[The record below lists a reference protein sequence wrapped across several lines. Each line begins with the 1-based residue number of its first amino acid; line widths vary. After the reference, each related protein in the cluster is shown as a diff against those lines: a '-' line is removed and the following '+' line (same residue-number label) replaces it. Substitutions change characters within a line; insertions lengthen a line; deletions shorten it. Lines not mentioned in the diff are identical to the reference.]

1 MAKLVDALDLGS
13 RARKGVWVQVPPLA
27 PNKKGEQVVVSFDIS
42 SSGLSFALEKIRP
55 TLCKVAITVPQH
67 VVSLVYEQATLAQ
80 CDHIQAPGFQK
91 GSIPISYVEHH
102 FGATLTEH
110 LKEFLF
116 NYFALSFLFDQLTLH
131 KLAIAGDP
139 RLLTMDVE
147 PHKDARFT
155 FELTIFPELELQ
167 EWRYFPFKAPK
178 RKKYKDLDRQVE
190 NFVNDEKENL
200 KSLTGSSVAVN
211 DWVNFEVRLV
221 SPEGVPLLGA
231 HEKSLWLKIGDEEA
245 DGPLRDI
252 FLGKSVG
259 EQFCTISAALQE
271 YFSYRMNARYTFCI
285 TIKSILHHK
294 YFSFDDFKRHFK
306 LKTNKDMMRKLIE
319 VFSYRNDISQRRAM
333 AEDSL
338 ALLLARHSFSVPNH
352 LVLRQQKAVL
362 NRIKT
367 NSDYHVYRMQR
378 DFKERVFQLAQ
389 KQAKETILIDQIAY
403 AENLQ
408 VTRQDIECYLNLTK
422 RPRMKEF
429 IYFDPPISKVDG
441 KEMPLSEEEMKHAC
455 LREKTLNYI
464 IYHLTQE

>member
-27 PNKKGEQVVVSFDIS
+27 PNKKGEQVVVSSDIS
-42 SSGLSFALEKIRP
+42 SSGLSFALERIRP

-67 VVSLVYEQATLAQ
+67 VVSLVYEQSTLAQ

-190 NFVNDEKENL
+190 NFVNEEKENL
-200 KSLTGSSVAVN
+200 KSLAGSTVAVN

-221 SPEGVPLLGA
+221 SPQGAPLLDA

-259 EQFCTISAALQE
+259 EQFCTVSAALQE

-441 KEMPLSEEEMKHAC
+441 KEMPLTEEEMKHAC

>member
-1 MAKLVDALDLGS
+1 MEAYEASGTDL
-13 RARKGVWVQVPPLA
+13 R
-27 PNKKGEQVVVSFDIS
+27 
-42 SSGLSFALEKIRP
+42 FALERIRP
-55 TLCKVAITVPQH
+55 TLCTVAITVPKN
-67 VVSLVYEQATLAQ
+67 VVNLVYEQATLAQ
-80 CDHIQAPGFQK
+80 CNHIQAPGFQK
-91 GSIPISYVEHH
+91 GSIPTSYVEHH
-102 FGATLTEH
+102 FGTTLTEH

-116 NYFALSFLFDQLTLH
+116 NYFTLSFLFDQLALH
-131 KLAIAGDP
+131 KLPIAGDP

-147 PHKDARFT
+147 PHKDAQFT

-190 NFVNDEKENL
+190 NFVAEEKENL
-200 KSLTGSSVAVN
+200 KSLTNKAIAIN
-211 DWVNFEVRLV
+211 DWVNFEVQLV
-221 SPEGVPLLGA
+221 SSQGAPLLLA

-252 FLGKSVG
+252 FLGKVAG
-259 EQFCTISAALQE
+259 ETFCTTNAALQE
-271 YFSYRMNARYTFCI
+271 YFSYRMNARYNFCI

-306 LKTNKDMMRKLIE
+306 LKTNRDMMRKLIE

-338 ALLLARHSFSVPNH
+338 ALLLTRHSFMVPNH
-352 LVLRQQKAVL
+352 LILRQQKAVL

-389 KQAKETILIDQIAY
+389 RQAKESILVDQIAY
-403 AENLQ
+403 AEGLQ
-408 VTRQDIECYLNLTK
+408 VNRQDIECYLNLTK

-441 KEMPLSEEEMKHAC
+441 KEMPLTEEEMKHAC
-455 LREKTLNYI
+455 LREKTLNHI